1 MHRAPF
7 LPSLSVTILCL
18 TVAAGAQSGP
28 SARKAGAAAVIKSA
42 LPSQVHIVQTALPE
56 GNSSIEIG
64 SDSWAARGYDIRS
77 LIAQVFDVD
86 ARRIDLPNEMLDGQR
101 FDVSVDLPADSDDDT
116 VRRLLADAM
125 EKRFGLTIVPESRTM
140 DVYVLTAPNG
150 AGAAMKRHTVKLGA
164 AEIAGFGADSADDLS
179 KVTVYGQNC
188 TEKGSDHGITVEA
201 STLADFERTLEP
213 DLDRVLL
220 DETHLSGS
228 FDFAVSK
235 YESQQQLFQLLQ
247 DQLGLVVTPAERTVT
262 VLAVRPAA
270 KAPELAGAPP
280 AVLHG
285 A

>member
-1 MHRAPF
+1 
-7 LPSLSVTILCL
+7 
-18 TVAAGAQSGP
+18 
-28 SARKAGAAAVIKSA
+28 
-42 LPSQVHIVQTALPE
+42 
-56 GNSSIEIG
+56 
-64 SDSWAARGYDIRS
+64 
-77 LIAQVFDVD
+77 
-86 ARRIDLPNEMLDGQR
+86 
-101 FDVSVDLPADSDDDT
+101 

-228 FDFAVSK
+228 FDFTVSK
-235 YESQQQLFQLLQ
+235 YESQQQLFELLQ
-247 DQLGLVVTPAERTVT
+247 AQLGLVVTPAERTVT